1 MKKDFET
8 EKIVLVG
15 SAVLKQEFGT
25 DVYIISDLQY
35 RLIQNYSSFRNSSFL
50 INRGYGG
57 YQITRPMIK
66 TDLIFPLK

>member
-25 DVYIISDLQY
+25 DVYIISVL
-35 RLIQNYSSFRNSSFL
+35 
-50 INRGYGG
+50 
-57 YQITRPMIK
+57 
-66 TDLIFPLK
+66 